1 MINILTTCPFCGKTT
16 EVEVE
21 HNAYFEWQFNGYN
34 IQDVMPNMPAS
45 KREMLISGICEDCQ
59 KEIFTE

>member
-1 MINILTTCPFCGKTT
+1 MMTIITKCPFCGAYN

-21 HNAYFEWQFNGYN
+21 HNAYFEWKFNGYN
-34 IQDVMPNMPAS
+34 IQDVMPDMPAS

-59 KEIFTE
+59 KEIFK